1 MSSISSESV
10 DVLIIGAGPTGLGA
24 ARRLHQFKNDSYLV
38 VDEQAEPGG
47 LASTDVTPEGFLFD
61 VGGHVIFS
69 HYQYF
74 DEMIHEALPKDSDW
88 LTHQRISYVRSK
100 GSWVAYPY
108 QNNISQLP
116 LEYQVSCIEGL
127 IDAAEER
134 SKAVGKPK
142 NFDEWILRM
151 MGTGLADL
159 FMRPY
164 NFKVWGVPT
173 TMMQCEW
180 LGERVAA
187 PSLKLVV
194 KNTLYKKEAGNWG
207 PNATFKFPAHGGT
220 GAIWKAVSRCI
231 PQERFRLGRRLV
243 EVDGKQKVAI
253 FDDGSKISYRQMI
266 SCVPLDVLCG
276 LITQEKQLAAGSNE
290 TSLKTVAEGLVYS
303 TTHVVGVGIRGLPT
317 GSMKGSCWLYFPE
330 DNCPFYR
337 VTVFSN
343 YSPNNCP
350 QKDVKLKTIQ
360 IADPSL
366 NGQAD
371 LKTEKEGPCK
381 LQKVRIFSRTS

>member
-1 MSSISSESV
+1 
-10 DVLIIGAGPTGLGA
+10 
-24 ARRLHQFKNDSYLV
+24 
-38 VDEQAEPGG
+38 
-47 LASTDVTPEGFLFD
+47 
-61 VGGHVIFS
+61 
-69 HYQYF
+69 
-74 DEMIHEALPKDSDW
+74 
-88 LTHQRISYVRSK
+88 
-100 GSWVAYPY
+100 
-108 QNNISQLP
+108 
-116 LEYQVSCIEGL
+116 
-127 IDAAEER
+127 
-134 SKAVGKPK
+134 
-142 NFDEWILRM
+142 
-151 MGTGLADL
+151 
-159 FMRPY
+159 
-164 NFKVWGVPT
+164 
-173 TMMQCEW
+173 MQCEW

-371 LKTEKEGPCK
+371 LKTEKEGPYWSLMLEICESK
-381 LQKVRIFSRTS
+381 MRPVNEANLIKDSLQGLVNTQMLEPNAEIVSIYHRKFDHGYPTPSLQRESQLKVLLPALQETYSIWSRGRFGSYRYEVANQDHSCMIGVEAVDNILFGVPEMTLNEADWVNGRKNIERRLHAVNVS